1 VTTPRTPRPEPG
13 GPRPSTVDK
22 HPHTDAAGRSTRRFA
37 LAAIVISV
45 IGLGLAALSA
55 FAPADDSCQTA
66 AWNTTPNEADLPSGW
81 TVASSQYDIARKSMS
96 LLGPESADGTTA
108 QAVVYATITCYPSG
122 AAEAVARSA
131 DASTAAGQTVVSR
144 DDLGDQG
151 FSAADASGATFL
163 QFRHD
168 RIVVYLAGSGDST
181 AAEVDAIA
189 SAYDKSLGGDG
200 GAVAVG
206 APLSPSPASS
216 ADTGTESAAPG
227 SSDDPSAS
235 AAAAPELEAALPTKV
250 GDVVLSVDSASG
262 DMILGSDQSSRAMTA
277 ALRADGKLPAD
288 LKVAQAYDETATSDL
303 SIMAWGVDGLSAA
316 KVLPIVD
323 LYLAASGAGVT
334 RDAVTLAGKEYTRI
348 DYGDEGPMDYVGTN
362 GDAVIVITT
371 GDPDVAAA
379 TVAALP

>member
-1 VTTPRTPRPEPG
+1 M
-13 GPRPSTVDK
+13 
-22 HPHTDAAGRSTRRFA
+22 
-37 LAAIVISV
+37 ISV
-45 IGLGLAALSA
+45 VGLGLAALSA
-55 FAPADDSCQTA
+55 FAPVDDSCQAA
-66 AWNTTPNEADLPSGW
+66 AWDTTPKATDLPAGW

-96 LLGPESADGTTA
+96 LLGPVSADETTA

-122 AAEAVARSA
+122 AADAVTRSA

-168 RIVVYLAGSGDST
+168 RIVVYLAGSGDAT

-189 SAYDKSLGGDG
+189 SAYDRSLGGDG
-200 GAVAVG
+200 GAAAVG
-206 APLSPSPASS
+206 APISPNPASS
-216 ADTGTESAAPG
+216 VDTSAGPGAGSAAPG
-227 SSDDPSAS
+227 SSEDPLAS

-250 GDVVLSVDSASG
+250 GDVVLTVDSATG
-262 DMILGSDQSSRAMTA
+262 GMILGTDQSSRAMTA
-277 ALRADGKLPAD
+277 ALRADGKVPDD
-288 LKVAQAYDETATSDL
+288 LKVAQAYDETAASDL

-334 RDAVTLAGKEYTRI
+334 RAPVTLAGKEFTRI

-371 GDPDVAAA
+371 ADPDVAAA